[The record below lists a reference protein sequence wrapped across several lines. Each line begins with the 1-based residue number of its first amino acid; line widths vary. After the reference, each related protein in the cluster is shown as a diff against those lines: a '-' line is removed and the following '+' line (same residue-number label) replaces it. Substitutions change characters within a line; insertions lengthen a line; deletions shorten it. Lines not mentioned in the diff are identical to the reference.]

1 MNRFT
6 FELEKGMLESLMNI
20 GLITAKEYALAEAEL
35 KKMYI
40 KENIEIA

>member
-1 MNRFT
+1 MSKIT
-6 FELEKGMLESLMNI
+6 FLLEKGMLESLMNT

-40 KENIEIA
+40 KENKKTA